1 MSQAPNFAMIGLGR
15 MGANIVRRVSQAGFN
30 SVVYDLNSEA
40 VAALGKEGAVTATDM
55 ADLAAKLATPRTV
68 WVMVPAQVTDSTI
81 AQLSNHLTAGDTII
95 DGGNSYYKNDLV
107 NAELLKAKGINFV
120 DVGTSGGVYGL
131 ERGYSLMIGGDKK
144 VVESLDPIFKAL
156 APGVEAAERTPGR
169 SGAPTQAEFGYLH
182 CGPVGSGHFVK
193 MIHNGIEYG
202 MMAAFAEGLA
212 IFEAADEMTPAY
224 DLNIPEIT
232 EVWRRGSVVASWLLD
247 LTAQALHESS
257 ELAEYSSEV
266 SDSGEGRW
274 TVQAAIE
281 AGVPAHVLSAS
292 LYARF
297 ASRNNDEFANR
308 VLSAMRYK
316 FGGHNEKPSQN
327 NPQGK

>member
-1 MSQAPNFAMIGLGR
+1 MTTINFGMIGLGR
-15 MGANIVRRVSQAGFN
+15 MGANIVRRLARHNIS
-30 SVVYDLNSEA
+30 SVVFDLNQKA
-40 VAALGKEGAVTATDM
+40 VADLSAEGSTGASGI
-55 ADLAAKLATPRTV
+55 ADFVSKLPAPRTV

-81 AQLSNHLTAGDTII
+81 AEIAEYLTPGDTVI
-95 DGGNSYYKNDLV
+95 DGGNSYYKNDV
-107 NAELLKAKGINFV
+107 KNAALLKNKGINFV

-131 ERGYSLMIGGDKK
+131 ERGYSLMIGGEKN
-144 VVESLDPIFKAL
+144 VVSGLDPIFKAL
-156 APGVEAAERTPGR
+156 APGVESAERTPGR
-169 SGAPTQAEFGYLH
+169 TGAPAQAEHGYLH
-182 CGPVGSGHFVK
+182 CGPAGAGHFVK

-212 IFEAADEMTPAY
+212 IFEAADQLQPAY
-224 DLNIPEIT
+224 DLDIPAIT
-232 EVWRRGSVVASWLLD
+232 EVWRRGSVVSSWLLD
-247 LTAQALHESS
+247 LTAQALEESP
-257 ELAEYSSEV
+257 ELKEYSSQV

-281 AGVPAHVLSAS
+281 AGIPAHVLSAS

-316 FGGHNEKPSQN
+316 FGGHNEKPQAGN
-327 NPQGK
+327 K